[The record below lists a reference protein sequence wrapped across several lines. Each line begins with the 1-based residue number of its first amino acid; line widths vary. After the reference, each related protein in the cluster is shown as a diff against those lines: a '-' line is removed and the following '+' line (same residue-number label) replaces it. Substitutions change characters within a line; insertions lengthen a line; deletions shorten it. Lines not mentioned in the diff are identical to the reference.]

1 MTLGCPWRC
10 ANGRWLAHRP
20 KSQSTAGHTL
30 ANGIGASRVI
40 TTIARDIHAA
50 VSKAMENVRLDVAG
64 ATTDLTNEIEHGGKA
79 VKRTLHAEAMGV
91 RAKFGKV
98 VGNNQLD

>member
-1 MTLGCPWRC
+1 MCQWP
-10 ANGRWLAHRP
+10 LA
-20 KSQSTAGHTL
+20 
-30 ANGIGASRVI
+30 GASAQKPKYGRAHFGKRHRRQPRI